1 MDKKEDKLGNLSKSF
16 ELHEKLYQEFQEK
29 MKNPKKAEAY
39 KLREEA
45 WNYIFT
51 KKNYDPEK
59 AIKFIIRAAEIDEEY
74 LPQIQLVKNEI
85 DRKDRKGRVNIKK
98 SINKVFLPRIRELYF
113 YPYIFDCRVDNHFI
127 KTNEWKQDVSF
138 IKQVDNA
145 KIHIDIGRTKF
156 GNALGVT
163 IYKVMDRDH
172 IVHLKHDTDLNYLN
186 QNELENVLL
195 NLFDSI
201 KLKLNKWIEKES

>member
-59 AIKFIIRAAEIDEEY
+59 AMKLIIRAAEIDEEY

-98 SINKVFLPRIRELYF
+98 SINKVFLPRIRELGF
-113 YPYIFDCRVDNHFI
+113 SPYVFDCRVDNHFI

-138 IKQVDNA
+138 IKQVENEQ
-145 KIHIDIGRTKF
+145 IHIDIGRTKF
-156 GNALGVT
+156 GNALGVSIT
-163 IYKVMDRDH
+163 KIIDKEHVDYLEH
-172 IVHLKHDTDLNYLN
+172 STDVNYSN

-195 NLFDSI
+195 KLLDNIKI
-201 KLKLNKWIEKES
+201 KLSEWLKKS

>member
-1 MDKKEDKLGNLSKSF
+1 MDKKEDKLGNLSKGF

-59 AIKFIIRAAEIDEEY
+59 AMKLIIRAAEIDEEY

-85 DRKDRKGRVNIKK
+85 DRKARKGRVNIKK
-98 SINKVFLPRIRELYF
+98 AINKVFLPRIRELGF
-113 YPYIFDCRVDNHFI
+113 FPYVFDCRVDNHFI

-138 IKQVDNA
+138 IKQVENEQ
-145 KIHIDIGRTKF
+145 IHIDIGRTKF
-156 GNALGVT
+156 GNALGVSIT
-163 IYKVMDRDH
+163 KIIDKEHVDYLEH
-172 IVHLKHDTDLNYLN
+172 STDVNYSN

-195 NLFDSI
+195 RLLDNIKI
-201 KLKLNKWIEKES
+201 KLSEWLKKS